1 MVNYKKNLLI
11 LGHSG
16 YIGNRLYNAFYDKYT
31 NINLV
36 GKSFPEIDLTK
47 KDDVESLSKHFTSDT
62 FIIMCSGI
70 KKQHGDTQNIFRENM
85 AMIENVC
92 QLMKKRPIKRFIY
105 FSSAEVYGEAVHN
118 ININE
123 NTSVQPSSYYG
134 IAKYASEG
142 LLKKVIEN
150 NTKCSLLI
158 LRPALVYGPE
168 EGKSF
173 YGPYGFLKSAINKD
187 VITLWGNGGEL
198 REFLFVDDLVEV
210 VTRLIFHE
218 FSGLINI
225 VNGRSKTFK
234 DIIKIISELVPSIKV
249 NSRSRSKPKVDQ
261 AYDNELLRSLLPDIS
276 FTSLEDGIR
285 IIYENETHKDFKN

>member
-1 MVNYKKNLLI
+1 MKKNLLI

-16 YIGNRLYNAFYDKYT
+16 YIGNRLYNAITDKYK

-47 KDDVESLSKHFTSDT
+47 KDDVESLSKLFTSDT

-70 KKQHGDTQNIFRENM
+70 KKQYGDTQNIFRENM
-85 AMIENVC
+85 AMIENIC
-92 QLMKKRPIKRFIY
+92 HLMEKRPVKRFIY
-105 FSSAEVYGEAVHN
+105 LSSAEVYGETVHN
-118 ININE
+118 MNINE
-123 NTSVQPSSYYG
+123 STSIQPSSYYG

-142 LLKKVIEN
+142 LLQKTIEN

-158 LRPALVYGPE
+158 LRPALVYGPD

-187 VITLWGNGGEL
+187 LITLWGNGSEL

-210 VTRLIFHE
+210 MMRVVFQE
-218 FSGLINI
+218 FSGVINI

-234 DIIKIISELVPSIKV
+234 DLIKIISELVPSIKV
-249 NSRSRSKPKVDQ
+249 NSRSRSKSKVDQ
-261 AYDNELLRSLLPDIS
+261 AYDNALLRGLLPNIS
-276 FTSLEDGIR
+276 FISLEDGIR
-285 IIYENETHKDFKN
+285 AIYENEIHKDLKN